1 MSDSMLVRPIC
12 SRLRSDRLRLLVVA
26 ISLAASRFPV
36 AMGLVVNRRYGSWN
50 EETLTVTSRIREMM
64 K

>member
-1 MSDSMLVRPIC
+1 MSHRGFWFDIMLII
-12 SRLRSDRLRLLVVA
+12 RS
-26 ISLAASRFPV
+26 
-36 AMGLVVNRRYGSWN
+36 N